1 MNRLAINIIYMK
13 AGKHKTSPEF
23 IYECL
28 GLRNRLN
35 NVKWRQ
41 LPPDKLA
48 FPLIVHQHELVL
60 IITLSSIIAH
70 LPLHVPSN
78 CIWLNKFIL
87 NIWQRNI
94 FFSYRVTLYQ
104 SDISLTVLSEE
115 IWDQLLCY
123 TRAKVWK

>member
-1 MNRLAINIIYMK
+1 MI

-41 LPPDKLA
+41 LSPDKLA
-48 FPLIVHQHELVL
+48 FPLIGHQHELLL
-60 IITLSSIIAH
+60 ISTLSSIIAH

-78 CIWLNKFIL
+78 CI
-87 NIWQRNI
+87 
-94 FFSYRVTLYQ
+94 
-104 SDISLTVLSEE
+104 
-115 IWDQLLCY
+115 
-123 TRAKVWK
+123 